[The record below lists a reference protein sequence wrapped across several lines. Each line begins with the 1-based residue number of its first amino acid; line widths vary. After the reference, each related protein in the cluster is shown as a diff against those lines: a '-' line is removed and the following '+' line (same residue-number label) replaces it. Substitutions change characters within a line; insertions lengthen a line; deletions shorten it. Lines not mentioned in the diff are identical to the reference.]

1 MFKNY
6 FNQTASPPN
15 FQQQNHQQTEWNHET
30 PTQNANE
37 PTSTPMSNEMSVTR
51 GKRRTKRRAK
61 SFIPFNFSSMGPFD
75 SISSFLNVAP
85 IPHHTEPKTNAT
97 EMEQVLLNYLPTE
110 NVHREMVDAI
120 NGVVSNK

>member
-6 FNQTASPPN
+6 FNQRATPPN
-15 FQQQNHQQTEWNHET
+15 FPQQNYPQPGWNHET
-30 PTQNANE
+30 PTQQPIE
-37 PTSTPMSNEMSVTR
+37 PTSNPMSNEMIITR

-75 SISSFLNVAP
+75 SISSFLNLAP

-97 EMEQVLLNYLPTE
+97 EMEQVLLNYLPSE
-110 NVHREMVDAI
+110 SVHREMVDAI
-120 NGVVSNK
+120 NGILYNT